1 MINTFLVK
9 KRRRK
14 AWPGRS
20 RRALAISA
28 AFLAFSAAAE
38 PRPTIVFSCWIP
50 PSVPLH
56 QRLSTLYAE
65 AFDALGY
72 DFEMHYRPNQRSLM
86 EARAGVTDGDCAR
99 TDTYGQ
105 ENPNVPLVRVEA
117 QIASTS
123 LEVWSS
129 LPGLH
134 VDSLESLAAR
144 DYRIGYVRGH
154 VAVRSLM
161 EHYPDLR
168 LTSVTGTEHGLKM
181 LSAGRLDLFLG
192 TSVSTRQEIEALQLP
207 ATLYSAGHLMVLRG
221 HPYLNSE
228 REALATPLA
237 EELMKR
243 LPEGGW
249 RFE

>member
-1 MINTFLVK
+1 MK
-9 KRRRK
+9 KQRRK
-14 AWPGRS
+14 AWPGVWERL
-20 RRALAISA
+20 ALALFAVFFVA
-28 AFLAFSAAAE
+28 APAAE
-38 PRPTIVFSCWIP
+38 PRSTIVFSCWIP

-56 QRLSTLYAE
+56 QRLSTLYTK

-72 DFEMHYRPNQRSLM
+72 DFEMYYRPNQRSLM

-99 TDTYGQ
+99 TDTYAQ
-105 ENPNVPLVRVEA
+105 ENPDMPLVRVEA

-129 LPGLH
+129 VPGLEIN
-134 VDSLESLAAR
+134 SLDGLAAR

-154 VAVRSLM
+154 VAVSSLM
-161 EHYPDLR
+161 EHYPGLR

-181 LSAGRLDLFLG
+181 LNAGRLDLFLG

-221 HPYLNSE
+221 HPYLSRE
-228 REALATPLA
+228 REALATRLA
-237 EELMKR
+237 EELKKR